1 MFEEMFKKTQGQK
14 KPWICCYKSITCYSS
29 SQITLWL
36 LRDPNLLRQQSLSN
50 STHFGCYVPGA
61 LLSAYFLR
69 LLDNSLNF
77 GGNVCGKQLLIKNQA
92 GGKWLVAMLFQK
104 APSTER

>member
-1 MFEEMFKKTQGQK
+1 M
-14 KPWICCYKSITCYSS
+14 
-29 SQITLWL
+29 
-36 LRDPNLLRQQSLSN
+36 LR
-50 STHFGCYVPGA
+50 A
-61 LLSAYFLR
+61 LLSAFFLR

-77 GGNVCGKQLLIKNQA
+77 GGNVRGKQLLIKNQA